1 MTAGVGRGV
10 RRRPRTR
17 RMRRL
22 SHLTPVRKLLGA
34 WRRAGETIAFVPT
47 MGAIHQGHLS
57 LIRMAQSRARRV
69 VVSIFVNP
77 LQFGPRE
84 DFRRYPRPIVRDR
97 ALLARAGVDLL
108 WEPALRDLYDEDD
121 GTRVRVLELG
131 EILEGAARP
140 GHFEGVTT
148 VVAKLL
154 GVVAP
159 EVLVLGQKDAQQARL
174 IEQMVRDLRLP
185 VRVVRGPTTRERDGL
200 ACSSRNSYLNPRDRA
215 QALAVPRGL
224 MAALRAL
231 RRGERSTAR
240 LKRVVRAVWR
250 DYPRLREDY
259 VEVVDADRLS
269 PVPRVRRRVLVAV
282 AARVG
287 RVRLI
292 DNVEWGRR

>member
-1 MTAGVGRGV
+1 MQRLTHVAPV
-10 RRRPRTR
+10 RR
-17 RMRRL
+17 L
-22 SHLTPVRKLLGA
+22 CGA
-34 WRRAGETIAFVPT
+34 WRRRRQTIAFVPT
-47 MGAIHQGHLS
+47 MGAIHPGHLS
-57 LIRMAQSRARRV
+57 LVRLAQSRARRV

-84 DFRRYPRPIVRDR
+84 DFRRYPRPIARDR
-97 ALLARAGVDLL
+97 ARLRRAGVDLL
-108 WEPALRDLYDEDD
+108 WEPTLRDLYDEDD
-121 GTRVRVLELG
+121 RTRVRVLELG
-131 EILEGAARP
+131 EVLEGAARP
-140 GHFEGVTT
+140 GHFEGVAT

-159 EVLVLGQKDAQQARL
+159 EFLVLGQKDAQQARL
-174 IEQMVRDLRLP
+174 IEQMARDLRLP
-185 VRVVRGPTTRERDGL
+185 VRVVRGPTMREPDGL
-200 ACSSRNSYLNPRDRA
+200 ACSSRNLYLSRRDRA
-215 QALAVPRGL
+215 QAVAVRRGL

-250 DYPRLREDY
+250 GYPRLREDY
-259 VEVVDADRLS
+259 VEVVDADRLA

-292 DNVEWGRR
+292 DNLEWGPR